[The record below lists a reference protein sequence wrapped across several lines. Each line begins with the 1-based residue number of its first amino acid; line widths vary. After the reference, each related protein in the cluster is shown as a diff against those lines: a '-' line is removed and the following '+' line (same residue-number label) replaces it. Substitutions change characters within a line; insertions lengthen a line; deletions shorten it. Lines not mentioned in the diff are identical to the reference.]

1 MCSTYNPQLW
11 RSRRPRGPW
20 STGLG
25 YNINFCLKPCP
36 NGLASR
42 RKSRFRLVFHLCV
55 SFGHPTVLTLV
66 EIGTRKSTH
75 VSYRLDTQRKLT
87 QVDRKLIVYTWNL
100 GLFPT
105 CFKPWPNG
113 LANRRKPTQLT
124 TEFAKPELARTRTC
138 DGWPNG
144 FSQKKVVNSTH
155 IQLTCNQQCVN
166 LRWVE
171 KLAST
176 CLRDCCRGLLSSTS

>member
-25 YNINFCLKPCP
+25 YNINFGLKPCP

-42 RKSRFRLVFHLCV
+42 RKSRFRLVFHLRV

-144 FSQKKVVNSTH
+144 FSQKKSRKFHAYTVDLQSTVC
-155 IQLTCNQQCVN
+155 QLALGGKTCVD
-166 LRWVE
+166 LP
-171 KLAST
+171 T
-176 CLRDCCRGLLSSTS
+176 